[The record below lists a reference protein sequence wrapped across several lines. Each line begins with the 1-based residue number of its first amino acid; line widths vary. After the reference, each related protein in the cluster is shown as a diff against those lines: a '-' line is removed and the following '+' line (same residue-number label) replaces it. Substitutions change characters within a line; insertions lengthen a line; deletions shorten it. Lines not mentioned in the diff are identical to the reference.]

1 MTHSEHLKKR
11 ILSICYVLCLLALG
25 YVAIRVLAFV
35 QHAVFLLLT
44 SVLLAYLLKPLVAL
58 LHRPVTLHIPKGLF
72 YSREARMKAANYW
85 QVPVL
90 RTGLPWLVSIAVVY
104 AVLICVVVLVISF
117 VVPVVNREFKNLVS
131 QGLPALEVQLRAY
144 LEGGRAWLIDHLPPE
159 AADTVPDYVARFSA
173 QAGGWAVNSLNA
185 LPPLMGKLVGAV
197 VMAFLIPIL
206 TFYLL
211 MDTESLHHGFMT
223 LFPSNRRADA
233 MELASKIDDVLA
245 RYIRGQLAV
254 ACIIG
259 TSISIV
265 LHLLGL
271 PYAVLIGIFA
281 GFINLIPYV
290 GTPLGMIPAFLV
302 AFFMPEHGGLI
313 KGCVVVFAMYC
324 VYLAEGKVIVPTIV
338 GKSVGLPP
346 LIIILS
352 LIAGAE
358 VLGVAGMLLAVPTAA
373 VIRVVV
379 THLLEKRDRV
389 EVTHPHHTLITEHEP
404 TSAA

>member
-1 MTHSEHLKKR
+1 MTHSEYLKKR

-25 YVAIRVLAFV
+25 YVIIRVLAFV
-35 QHAVFLLLT
+35 QHAVFLLLA
-44 SVLLAYLLKPLVAL
+44 SVLLAYLLKPLVAM
-58 LHRPVTLHIPKGLF
+58 LHRPLTLHIPKGLF
-72 YSREARMKAANYW
+72 YTREAREKVANYW

-90 RTGLPWLVSIAVVY
+90 RTGLPWVVSIIVVY
-104 AVLICVVVLVISF
+104 ALLICVMVLVISF
-117 VVPVVNREFKNLVS
+117 VVPVVNREFKNLLS
-131 QGLPALEVQLRAY
+131 QGLPALELQFRAH
-144 LEGGRAWLIDHLPPE
+144 LESARLWLIEHLPPE
-159 AADTVPDYVARFSA
+159 AADTVPDYVGRFSA
-173 QAGGWAVNSLNA
+173 QAGGWAVSSLNA

-197 VMAFLIPIL
+197 VMAFLIPLL

-211 MDTESLHHGFMT
+211 VDTESLRRGMMM
-223 LFPSNRRADA
+223 LFPASRRADA
-233 MELASKIDDVLA
+233 NELVEKVDDVLS

-271 PYAVLIGIFA
+271 PYAVLIGLFA

-290 GTPLGMIPAFLV
+290 GTPIGMIPAFLV
-302 AFFMPEHGGLI
+302 GFFMPEHGGLL
-313 KGCVVVFAMYC
+313 KGCIVVFAMYC
-324 VYLAEGKVIVPTIV
+324 VYVAEGKVIVPTIV

-358 VLGVAGMLLAVPTAA
+358 LLGVAGMLLAVPTAA
-373 VIRVVV
+373 VVRVV
-379 THLLEKRDRV
+379 TGHLLEKRDRL
-389 EVTHPHHTLITEHEP
+389 EATHPTHTLVVEREP